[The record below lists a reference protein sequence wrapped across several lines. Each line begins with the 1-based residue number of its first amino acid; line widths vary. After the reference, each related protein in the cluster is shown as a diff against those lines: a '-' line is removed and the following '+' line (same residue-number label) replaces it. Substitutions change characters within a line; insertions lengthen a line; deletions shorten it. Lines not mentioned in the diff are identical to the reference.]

1 MLKTLL
7 KIEELIKYIDTMHLA
22 QVNIAEMIAPI
33 NDPVMTDFVNN
44 LDRINALA
52 EESKGFVWR
61 LKDEEGNATAITV
74 FDNLFLII
82 NMSVWEDMDTL
93 FNFTYKTAHVEILK
107 RKKEWFKNMP
117 RMHMAFWY
125 VDNGHLPTPEE
136 AKERLYYL
144 QEHGETPYAFSFKSK
159 FTEKE
164 AREYK
169 VKM

>member
-1 MLKTLL
+1 MQ
-7 KIEELIKYIDTMHLA
+7 LA

-33 NDPVMTDFVNN
+33 NDPIMADFVNN

-52 EESKGFVWR
+52 EKSPGFIWR
-61 LKDEEGNATAITV
+61 LKGDEGNATAITV

-82 NMSVWEDMDTL
+82 NMSVWKDLDTL
-93 FNFTYKTAHVEILK
+93 FDFTYNTAHVEILK

-125 VDNGHLPTPEE
+125 VNEGHQPTPEE

-144 QEHGETPYAFSFKSK
+144 QEHGESPYAFSFKSK
-159 FTEKE
+159 FTLEELKN
-164 AREYK
+164 YK
-169 VKM
+169 VKKPN